1 MTPQQHTAGT
11 EWRRYWPLVVAAM
24 AGLSMSAIAGP
35 SIGLFM
41 EPLQREFGW
50 SRAQISIGLSIYGLV
65 AFPLSPVGGMLI
77 DRWGARRMAIPG
89 TILTSAAIASFSF
102 ANGSAT
108 QWVALWLFYAFV
120 ALGVKATVWSA
131 AVTSTFTG
139 SRGLALG
146 VTLSGNAIAQMLVPV
161 LSQHLIENYGWRSAY
176 QWIGLGWGAV
186 VLALLVPF
194 FFDGH
199 DKRRRDNVGHAA
211 AALER
216 AGLPGLSLAQAIRN
230 PVLIR
235 IAIVTLIGMA
245 TSAALMI
252 HLVPILNERG
262 IDRETAALIA
272 GLSGGMGIVGKLA
285 TGWLYDRGS
294 FRWLSPLN
302 LWMSVLTCAVLVFAP
317 RSIPLIVIAAAIIG
331 YSSGALLQ
339 MSAYLTGRYCGLRSF
354 GTIFG
359 VMTSG
364 IAVGIG
370 LGPLIAGLI
379 YDSAGSYT
387 PLLIGVVP
395 FMVISGFLL
404 MGLGP
409 YPEWP
414 ETAE

>member
-1 MTPQQHTAGT
+1 LTAQQHTGGT

-24 AGLSMSAIAGP
+24 AGLSMSAIAGA

-41 EPLQREFGW
+41 EPLHREFGW
-50 SRAQISIGLSIYGLV
+50 SRAQIAVGLSIYALV

-89 TILTSAAIASFSF
+89 TILTAAAIFSFSF
-102 ANGSAT
+102 ANGSAS

-120 ALGVKATVWSA
+120 ALGVKPTVWSA
-131 AVTSTFTG
+131 AVTSRFSG

-146 VTLSGNAIAQMLVPV
+146 VTLSGNAIAQMLIPV
-161 LSQHLIENYGWRSAY
+161 LSQHLIDNHGWRSAY
-176 QWIGLGWGAV
+176 RWIGIGWGAM
-186 VLALLVPF
+186 VLALLVPLF
-194 FFDGH
+194 FAGH
-199 DKRRRDNVGHAA
+199 DKRRRDNVGRAA

-216 AGLPGLSLAQAIRN
+216 AALPGLSLAQAIRN

-235 IAIVTLIGMA
+235 IAIVTLVGTAISG
-245 TSAALMI
+245 ALMI

-262 IDRETAALIA
+262 IGRETAALIA

-285 TGWLYDRGS
+285 TGWLYDRGN
-294 FRWLSPLN
+294 FRWLNPLN
-302 LWMSVLTCAVLVFAP
+302 LWMPVLTSSVLIFAP
-317 RSIPLIVIAAAIIG
+317 HSIPLVVLAASIIG

-339 MSAYLTGRYCGLRSF
+339 MSAYLTGRYCGLRKF

-359 VMTSG
+359 MMTSG
-364 IAVGIG
+364 IAIGIG
-370 LGPLIAGLI
+370 LGPLVAGMI
-379 YDSAGSYT
+379 YDTAGSYT

-395 FMVISGFLL
+395 FMVVSGFLL
-404 MGLGP
+404 MKLGP
-409 YPEWP
+409 YPDWH